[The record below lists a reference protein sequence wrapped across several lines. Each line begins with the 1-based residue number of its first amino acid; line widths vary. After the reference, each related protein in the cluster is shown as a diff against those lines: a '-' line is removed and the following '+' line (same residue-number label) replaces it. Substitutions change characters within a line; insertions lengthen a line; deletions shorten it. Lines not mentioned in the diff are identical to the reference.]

1 MREWGKA
8 LEGVSVLI
16 DAFFQNDPYYPRPR
30 VGDSAYNA
38 FKEGYLS
45 AYPQAEGCLNIASSF
60 LTCIEG
66 VQAERDRRV
75 PPAEGWYSEWAFS
88 LVLMARSLWGLSFIF
103 VKTAELW
110 SGGYGA
116 AIKGAVGRPLLL

>member
-16 DAFFQNDPYYPRPR
+16 DALFQNDPYYPKPR

-45 AYPQAEGCLNIASSF
+45 AYPQTEGCFNIASSF

-66 VQAERDRRV
+66 VQAERDGRV
-75 PPAEGWYSEWAFS
+75 PPAEGDIASGL
-88 LVLMARSLWGLSFIF
+88 LVWC
-103 VKTAELW
+103 LW
-110 SGGYGA
+110 SGVCG
-116 AIKGAVGRPLLL
+116 VCHFPL